1 LPTVANKLVSPY
13 PNSVTAVDQLE
24 INGYIVQITREFV
37 SFSTIDGVYVIPYAQ
52 LKVTKVT
59 ESDTV
64 NVNFAGG
71 VSVQTYLLGI
81 PICLPPAN
89 NAPVGNVSGAINE
102 GIESEMQVCLE
113 IGNVMSDSLSAQT
126 SLFSSAILQA
136 EYTQEDTVTA
146 SVSIYTSS
154 SAP

>member
-1 LPTVANKLVSPY
+1 
-13 PNSVTAVDQLE
+13 
-24 INGYIVQITREFV
+24 
-37 SFSTIDGVYVIPYAQ
+37 
-52 LKVTKVT
+52 VT

-64 NVNFAGG
+64 NVNFVGG
-71 VSVQTYLLGI
+71 VSVQTYLLGV

-102 GIESEMQVCLE
+102 GIESNVQVCLE

-126 SLFSSAILQA
+126 SIFSSVIPPA
-136 EYTQEDTVTA
+136 EYTQQDTVTASISIFSSGTLPAEYTQQDTVTA